1 MPTIMS
7 SPPAAPT
14 PTDNGNHIPGLPT
27 PDKAYNNGISSP
39 EKTFRGE
46 RTFSEVLAE
55 YPGELVRTNS
65 PNFVCTILPSHWR
78 CNKTLPVPF
87 KVLSLSDVMDGTK
100 VILSAGN
107 DENCSA
113 ELRNHTANFKNQ
125 VARFNDL
132 RFVGRSGR
140 GKMLTVHITVLTEP
154 AQYATYSH
162 AIKVTVDGP
171 REPRRMCNRSRVHD
185 MEHPYMRSGQFM
197 HIPGLQG
204 GSNVQLL
211 KDGRLAHGM
220 DDPRLQ
226 NIHDIVAFNSA
237 NGGPDV
243 PLPTWPP
250 SSPHIPGMRSPSV
263 WQYPALV
270 TPTCATNGTTVSLTR
285 SGSVAQSD
293 SMSNGSATPPTG
305 EHHSQSHI
313 VTNGDTKFIFPQSIP
328 ISPGLFNSPTF
339 FSACATSGVT
349 PCTPTLL
356 APAIG
361 ISEPYLRAPGPMYS
375 PFALAPPVHGSLP
388 KTPTLP
394 PPSPH
399 TIVGGAFPLVSQS
412 LPTSATLVS
421 SPFRNNG
428 SCISPKKNRAHAMFF
443 PTTTITAN
451 GVAKVTTLEN
461 GAAAFDHS
469 NRAESMSMD
478 DGGRRGSPVVIKM
491 EPNGPPSCCVY
502 GR

>member
-1 MPTIMS
+1 
-7 SPPAAPT
+7 
-14 PTDNGNHIPGLPT
+14 
-27 PDKAYNNGISSP
+27 
-39 EKTFRGE
+39 
-46 RTFSEVLAE
+46 
-55 YPGELVRTNS
+55 
-65 PNFVCTILPSHWR
+65 
-78 CNKTLPVPF
+78 
-87 KVLSLSDVMDGTK
+87 
-100 VILSAGN
+100 
-107 DENCSA
+107 
-113 ELRNHTANFKNQ
+113 
-125 VARFNDL
+125 
-132 RFVGRSGR
+132 
-140 GKMLTVHITVLTEP
+140 
-154 AQYATYSH
+154 
-162 AIKVTVDGP
+162 
-171 REPRRMCNRSRVHD
+171 
-185 MEHPYMRSGQFM
+185 
-197 HIPGLQG
+197 
-204 GSNVQLL
+204 
-211 KDGRLAHGM
+211 
-220 DDPRLQ
+220 
-226 NIHDIVAFNSA
+226 
-237 NGGPDV
+237 
-243 PLPTWPP
+243 
-250 SSPHIPGMRSPSV
+250 MRSPSV

-428 SCISPKKNRAHAMFF
+428 NYYFDEMTRPSVLYAITFSGSCISPKKNGSHTMFF
-443 PTTTITAN
+443 PITTITAN
-451 GVAKVTTLEN
+451 RVAKVTTLEN
-461 GAAAFDHS
+461 GAAAFDHP

-491 EPNGPPSCCVY
+491 EPNGPPSCCV
-502 GR
+502 GDE